1 LFLSLATRDEHLDFP
16 VLYGS
21 GRLGFVSKDPAAKAG
36 DLRPLLDTILEV
48 VPPPAIA
55 DAPFKLIVANIDY
68 SDYFGR
74 LAIGRIHSG
83 ELTRSLELAAVTPD
97 GTLVQ
102 RGRVGKIYLFQGIER
117 IEVERAAAGDIVVL
131 SGFPRI
137 EIGQTILDPADPT
150 PLGGIRVDE
159 PTLSMEFR
167 VNDSPF
173 AGLSGKYVTSR
184 HLLERLERE
193 LERNVGLR
201 LERSSDADACIV
213 LGRGELSLS
222 IVAETMR
229 REGYEFAL
237 GRPQVILRRG
247 PSGAL
252 LEPYEELVIDCA
264 DEFTGA
270 VIASVGERRGELRH
284 LGRHGDR
291 VRMEFTIPSRGLL
304 GFRTEFLTLT
314 KGTGLLN
321 HMFDEYGPHRGSLPN
336 RKRGAL
342 VAKEGGDVTAYAL
355 DQLAS
360 RGTFFVKPMD
370 RVYSGQIVG
379 EQVKDGDLVVQ
390 ICRRKH
396 LTNIRASTA
405 EKGIALTPP
414 RELTIET
421 GIEWINDDEL
431 VEVTPA
437 GIRVRKRTLD
447 HNRRKAA
454 EARLV

>member
-1 LFLSLATRDEHLDFP
+1 
-16 VLYGS
+16 
-21 GRLGFVSKDPAAKAG
+21 
-36 DLRPLLDTILEV
+36 
-48 VPPPAIA
+48 
-55 DAPFKLIVANIDY
+55 
-68 SDYFGR
+68 
-74 LAIGRIHSG
+74 
-83 ELTRSLELAAVTPD
+83 
-97 GTLVQ
+97 
-102 RGRVGKIYLFQGIER
+102 
-117 IEVERAAAGDIVVL
+117 
-131 SGFPRI
+131 
-137 EIGQTILDPADPT
+137 
-150 PLGGIRVDE
+150 
-159 PTLSMEFR
+159 
-167 VNDSPF
+167 
-173 AGLSGKYVTSR
+173 
-184 HLLERLERE
+184 
-193 LERNVGLR
+193 
-201 LERSSDADACIV
+201 
-213 LGRGELSLS
+213 
-222 IVAETMR
+222 
-229 REGYEFAL
+229 
-237 GRPQVILRRG
+237 
-247 PSGAL
+247 
-252 LEPYEELVIDCA
+252 
-264 DEFTGA
+264 
-270 VIASVGERRGELRH
+270 
-284 LGRHGDR
+284 
-291 VRMEFTIPSRGLL
+291 
-304 GFRTEFLTLT
+304 
-314 KGTGLLN
+314 
-321 HMFDEYGPHRGSLPN
+321 MFDEYGPHRGSLPN